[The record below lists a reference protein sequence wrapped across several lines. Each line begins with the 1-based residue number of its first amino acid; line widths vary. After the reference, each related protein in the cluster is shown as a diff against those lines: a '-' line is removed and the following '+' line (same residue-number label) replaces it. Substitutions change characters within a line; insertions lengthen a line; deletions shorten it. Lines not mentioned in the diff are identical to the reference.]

1 MLWCFS
7 LVSKV
12 VYCDLH
18 TVIRSVGLQNLEAYA
33 IKLKTVFIEIFF
45 GSKVPRTF
53 YFSIMDKGQYHHM
66 SEGFRARVEFPP
78 QVRTP
83 LPPPPPLPLLS
94 NALHQQGHIPYDS
107 SQCHAPPLPPPPFPP
122 PLVPNTFQNKR
133 TTDATTSQSTTP
145 SSSFRGP
152 SYPAPDFTRPPPS
165 FCSYE
170 KKRQGMSHGV
180 QQGVNVV
187 VTHQDYGCHSMI
199 THQSYGFSTASLP
212 SGVASNQLTH
222 NVPGDDG
229 RNTVNSSCSQ
239 HSSRIVSTCEEAS
252 SFEKQDDQVWLRNFE
267 QQVLER
273 NGEQNEC
280 GTSKKKPI
288 KVIFFLFLVAM

>member
-1 MLWCFS
+1 
-7 LVSKV
+7 
-12 VYCDLH
+12 
-18 TVIRSVGLQNLEAYA
+18 
-33 IKLKTVFIEIFF
+33 
-45 GSKVPRTF
+45 
-53 YFSIMDKGQYHHM
+53 
-66 SEGFRARVEFPP
+66 
-78 QVRTP
+78 
-83 LPPPPPLPLLS
+83 
-94 NALHQQGHIPYDS
+94 
-107 SQCHAPPLPPPPFPP
+107 
-122 PLVPNTFQNKR
+122 
-133 TTDATTSQSTTP
+133 
-145 SSSFRGP
+145 
-152 SYPAPDFTRPPPS
+152 
-165 FCSYE
+165 
-170 KKRQGMSHGV
+170 MSHGV

-199 THQSYGFSTASLP
+199 THQNYGFSTASLP

-239 HSSRIVSTCEEAS
+239 HSSRIVSTSEEAS

-280 GTSKKKPI
+280 GTSKKKLI